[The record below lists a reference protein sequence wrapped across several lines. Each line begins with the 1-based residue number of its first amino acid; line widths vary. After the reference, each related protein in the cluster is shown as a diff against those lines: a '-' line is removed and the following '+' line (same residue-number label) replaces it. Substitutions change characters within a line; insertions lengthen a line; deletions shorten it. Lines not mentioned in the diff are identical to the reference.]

1 MSRASSPAPA
11 SDDDEG
17 FGAVFDEPAD
27 FRPPTPP
34 PTVRAYKRRCHG
46 GVGSQVGP
54 DDVQVGLVSG
64 HPLWGHILYP
74 AAIAM
79 ARFLE
84 LHAATLLHG
93 PHGRGKGKG
102 KAVLELGAGGG
113 LPGLTAALEGAGDVV
128 ISDFPDASLVRNLE
142 RNVDLNVSALDSPDV
157 AHASAKGF
165 TWGSPPDAL
174 LEALKNRGA
183 VGDPPRKFDL
193 ILLSDLVF
201 NHSQHAALLASCL
214 SCLSPSSPSSA
225 PAPTLDQQP
234 PSDLSSPST
243 LSTPAVL
250 CFFSHHRPWLA
261 QADVA
266 ILDLARDAGW
276 KCDKVWEDPT
286 AGPAFPEDGGDLA
299 VRGTVHGW
307 MLTRA

>member
-1 MSRASSPAPA
+1 MSRASSPSAGSE
-11 SDDDEG
+11 SDG
-17 FGAVFDEPAD
+17 FGAVFEEPAD

-34 PTVRAYKRRCHG
+34 PTVRAYKRRKYG
-46 GVGSQVGP
+46 GVGAQVGA
-54 DDVQVGLVSG
+54 DEVDVGLVSG

-93 PHGRGKGKG
+93 PDGHGKGKG

-113 LPGLTAALEGAGDVV
+113 LPGLTAALEGAGNVV

-142 RNVDLNVSALDSPDV
+142 KNVELNVASLSSPEAADTC
-157 AHASAKGF
+157 AKGF

-174 LEALKNRGA
+174 LESLSTDGT
-183 VGDPPRKFDL
+183 RKFDL

-214 SCLSPSSPSSA
+214 SCLSTSSSPPSTASE
-225 PAPTLDQQP
+225 PAQP
-234 PSDLSSPST
+234 AVDLSTAAT
-243 LSTPAVL
+243 LRTPAVL
-250 CFFSHHRPWLA
+250 CFFSHHRPWLVD
-261 QADVA
+261 ADLGIVK
-266 ILDLARDAGW
+266 LAEEGGW
-276 KCDKVWEDPT
+276 ACEKVWEDPQ

-299 VRGTVHGW
+299 VRSTVHGW
-307 MLTRA
+307 MFTRKE